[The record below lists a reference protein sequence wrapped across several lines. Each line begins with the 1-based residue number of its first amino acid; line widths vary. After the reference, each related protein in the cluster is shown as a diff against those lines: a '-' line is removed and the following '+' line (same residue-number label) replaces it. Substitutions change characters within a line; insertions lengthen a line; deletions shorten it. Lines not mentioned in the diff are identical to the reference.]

1 MVTHN
6 TPILNLKVFII
17 NLLIDSSE
25 DAQNGARQRTR
36 RVRRPR
42 RFWMH
47 DILMQREVS
56 GIHYDVFC
64 YL

>member
-1 MVTHN
+1 MVDDEAVV
-6 TPILNLKVFII
+6 VFASVSH
-17 NLLIDSSE
+17 LLDSSE
-25 DAQNGARQRTR
+25 DEQNGTRQRTR
-36 RVRRPR
+36 RVRGPR

-47 DILMQREVS
+47 DILLQREVS